1 MYDRSSRQ
9 TQISAFLTD
18 EDDIAEEDEEAEN
31 EERRDSDSFKYPL
44 LSDVDEARLRSC
56 LDEIHSVIG
65 DSIPEKI
72 LVDTVLEKNFDFA
85 LALDSLLTSSKKKE
99 GKLSWVQYCRTPHI
113 RPLQDWAVVRTQK
126 Y

>member
-1 MYDRSSRQ
+1 MDLYLSKTVYSRTVFVFLAAFMYDRNSRQ

-18 EDDIAEEDEEAEN
+18 EDDIAEEDEGAEH
-31 EERRDSDSFKYPL
+31 EERRDSDSFKFPQ

-72 LVDTVLEKNFDFA
+72 LVETVLEKNFDFA
-85 LALDSLLTSSKKKE
+85 IALDSLLTSSKKKD
-99 GKLSWVQYCRTPHI
+99 GKLKV
-113 RPLQDWAVVRTQK
+113 
-126 Y
+126 